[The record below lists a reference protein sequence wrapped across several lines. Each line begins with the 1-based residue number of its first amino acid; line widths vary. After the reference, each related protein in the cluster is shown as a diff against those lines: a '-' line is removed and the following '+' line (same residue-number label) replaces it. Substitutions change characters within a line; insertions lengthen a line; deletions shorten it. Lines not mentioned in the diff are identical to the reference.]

1 MCTLNISVFFANN
14 FAHTAC
20 VASFWK
26 IRFLI
31 FPLKSFIILPILIYY
46 SSLCW
51 EFFFPLK
58 YFFLLNAFVYAISL
72 RILDVF
78 HGDVVLNVTIHL
90 TNGNGENSNVDGSS
104 LSPTIKLGKKKRII
118 ELQGEP
124 VHQHCE
130 TLRNFF
136 QSHEIVGSLNSLK
149 NFFFFLLAESICVE
163 QWFHSLVKI
172 WEKLIVYGNIANQ
185 IHGFTINY
193 E

>member
-1 MCTLNISVFFANN
+1 M
-14 FAHTAC
+14 
-20 VASFWK
+20 
-26 IRFLI
+26 
-31 FPLKSFIILPILIYY
+31 
-46 SSLCW
+46 
-51 EFFFPLK
+51 
-58 YFFLLNAFVYAISL
+58 NAFVYAISL

-104 LSPTIKLGKKKRII
+104 LSPTSGKKKRIT

-149 NFFFFLLAESICVE
+149 NCLFFI
-163 QWFHSLVKI
+163 
-172 WEKLIVYGNIANQ
+172 GR
-185 IHGFTINY
+185 INLRRAMISQFS
-193 E
+193 